1 MTLIVTNYFVKGKI
15 TLLESPRAHGD
26 KKAAR
31 SEVVRRTKVTRSHSY
46 AARQY
51 LALIGKLA
59 SAVHIMKVE
68 PCVVLESLR
77 KLNMLLFIPQ
87 KANLELTLRKGGGHT
102 QEGRS
107 RRIAK
112 THDAKTVKTGHDKL
126 AYGLDSN
133 CTRTHRRNP
142 VTVKQ
147 GKALARLGLV

>member
-1 MTLIVTNYFVKGKI
+1 MTET
-15 TLLESPRAHGD
+15 
-26 KKAAR
+26 KAAR
-31 SEVVRRTKVTRSHSY
+31 SEVIRRTKVTRSHSC
-46 AARQY
+46 AAHQY

-68 PCVVLESLR
+68 PRVALESLC

-87 KANLELTLRKGGGHT
+87 KADLELALRKGGGHT
-102 QEGRS
+102 QEDRG

-112 THDAKTVKTGHDKL
+112 THDAKTIKTGHSKL

-133 CTRTHRRNP
+133 RTRTHRRNP

-147 GKALARLGLV
+147 GKALARLGPV